1 MPTINDHLFNSLQT
15 VESPGDYYA
24 SGKLD
29 IFLPQLEVDGVGR
42 IALPLL
48 PVQMQQLV
56 AAAERAPFGKGAQ
69 TLVDTEVRRT
79 WQIDAEQIKIGG
91 KHWSDNLGTI
101 VKHCAHGLGVS
112 GDVHAELYKLL
123 VYDTGSFF
131 VSHRD
136 SEKSP
141 GMFATLVIVLPSQYQ
156 GGELVIRHKQQEA
169 TLDLHAEDSS
179 EVGYAAFYAD
189 CLHEILPITEGC
201 RLTLVYNLLRTNK
214 KLPLPTPPDYQY
226 EQSTVAALLRQW
238 SADLATQAEGVPE
251 KLIYLLQH
259 AYTEAEVGFDALKN
273 GDAALADVLIAA
285 CQEADCE
292 LHLGLVSIDESCDA
306 EYAGY
311 SGRGHHSG
319 EEYEAG
325 EVLDSN
331 ESISDWQRPDG
342 TASVLPDLPF
352 TENEFCPL
360 EAFDAIEFDEEEFQ
374 EYTGNAGATFERSY
388 RHAAFVLWPKAHY
401 LAIVNQAGISVAL
414 SALSDFC
421 QRWEAEGKIPESKL
435 WQDAHTLADYILRD
449 NLSSD
454 LSDRYTLS
462 GGYMRQL
469 LDYTTRLADTQH
481 IDRVWAKLVE
491 RGFHNKDDSVAVVE
505 AAGLLPWSE
514 VVRGVEK
521 MVALSAAKSQEA
533 CAALLAGFCKA
544 KPESA
549 KDLLTSVYTLFN
561 VLPGDPSRFP
571 DLLPWQLARLTAD
584 VDLVVNVLQ
593 GFSAVDATMA
603 DNALA
608 YILAWPATYKMDDIL
623 LPATLRLTEA
633 SNSRHLPVVINLRD
647 AVLAHLQA
655 RVALELQPPADWRR
669 DNQFS
674 NCKCADCAELKQFL
688 ANAEQEQWVFKAVEA
703 RRKHVEDII
712 KQNKCD
718 VSCHTQKG
726 GTPYRLICTKNQ
738 ASYQRRVDQ
747 RTQDLQRL
755 NTLAC

>member
-1 MPTINDHLFNSLQT
+1 M
-15 VESPGDYYA
+15 
-24 SGKLD
+24 
-29 IFLPQLEVDGVGR
+29 PQLEVEGVGR
-42 IALPLL
+42 ISLPLL

-56 AAAERAPFGKGAQ
+56 AAAEQAPFGKGSQ
-69 TLVDTEVRRT
+69 TLVDIDVRRT
-79 WQIDAEQIKIGG
+79 WQIDADRVKVGG
-91 KHWSDNLGTI
+91 KHWQDNLDTI
-101 VKHCAHGLGVS
+101 VKHCVHDLGVS
-112 GDVHAELYKLL
+112 GDVNAELYKLL

-136 SEKSP
+136 TEKSP

-156 GGELVIRHKQQEA
+156 GGELVIRHKQQEV

-214 KLPLPTPPDYQY
+214 KLPLPTPPDYQH

-238 SADLATQAEGVPE
+238 SADLALKVDDVPE
-251 KLIYLLQH
+251 KLIYPLQH

-285 CQEADCE
+285 CQTADCE
-292 LHLGLVSIDESCDA
+292 LHLALVSIDESCDA
-306 EYAGY
+306 EYSGY
-311 SGRGHHSG
+311 SRRGHHGG

-325 EVLDSN
+325 EVLDRN
-331 ESISDWQRPDG
+331 ESISHWQRPDG
-342 TASVLPDLPF
+342 TVSPLPHLPLN
-352 TENEFCPL
+352 ENEFCPP
-360 EAFDAIEFDEEEFQ
+360 EAFDNIEFDDEEFQ

-388 RHAAFVLWPKAHY
+388 RHAAFVLWPKAYY
-401 LAIVNQAGISVAL
+401 LAIVNQAGISASLPAL
-414 SALSDFC
+414 HDFC
-421 QRWEAEGKIPESKL
+421 RRWEADGKDPASKL
-435 WQDAHTLADYILRD
+435 WQDAHTLAGYILRD
-449 NLSSD
+449 NLFSS
-454 LSDRYTLS
+454 RYPMNGSHL
-462 GGYMRQL
+462 RQF
-469 LDYTTRLADTQH
+469 LDYATRLADIQH
-481 IDRVWAKLVE
+481 IDRVWAWLTENGFSEKDNSTALVQ
-491 RGFHNKDDSVAVVE
+491 
-505 AAGLLPWSE
+505 AAELLPWPE

-521 MVALSAAKSQEA
+521 MVALSAVKSQEA
-533 CAALLAGFCKA
+533 CAALLASFCKA

-549 KDLLTSVYTLFN
+549 KDLLTSVYTLFSA
-561 VLPGDPSRFP
+561 LLGDPSRFP

-584 VDLVVNVLQ
+584 VDLVVDVLQ

-608 YILAWPATYKMDDIL
+608 YMLAWPAIYKMDDIL

-633 SNSRHLPVVINLRD
+633 SSSRHLPVVTSLRD
-647 AVLAHLQA
+647 AVLAYLQA

-669 DNQFS
+669 DNQLG

-688 ANAEQEQWVFKAVEA
+688 ANAEQEQWVFKAAEA
-703 RRKHVEDII
+703 RRTHLAGVIS
-712 KQNKCD
+712 QHKCD
-718 VSCHTQKG
+718 VDCKTQKG

-747 RTQDLQRL
+747 RTQDLQLL
-755 NTLAC
+755 NKLAC

>member
-1 MPTINDHLFNSLQT
+1 MPTINEHLFNSLQT

-24 SGKLD
+24 NGKLD

-56 AAAERAPFGKGAQ
+56 ATAERAPFGKGAQ

-79 WQIDAEQIKIGG
+79 WQIDASQVKIGG
-91 KHWSDNLGTI
+91 KHWPDNLGTI
-101 VKHCAHGLGVS
+101 VKHCANGLGVS

-189 CLHEILPITEGC
+189 CMHEILPITEGC
-201 RLTLVYNLLRTNK
+201 RLTLVYNLLRTDK
-214 KLPLPTPPDYQY
+214 KLPLPTPPDYHH
-226 EQSTVAALLRQW
+226 EQATVAALLRNW
-238 SADLATQAEGVPE
+238 AADLASAVDDVPE
-251 KLIYLLQH
+251 KLVYPLQH
-259 AYTEAEVGFDALKN
+259 AYTPAEIGFDTLKN
-273 GDAALADVLIAA
+273 TDAAMADVLIAA

-292 LHLGLVSIDESCDA
+292 LHLALISIDESCDA
-306 EYAGY
+306 EYSGY
-311 SGRGHHSG
+311 SRRGRHGG

-325 EVLDSN
+325 EVLERN

-342 TASVLPDLPF
+342 TASVLPSLPF

-360 EAFDAIEFDEEEFQ
+360 EAFDAIEFDDEEFQ

-388 RHAAFVLWPKAHY
+388 RHAAFVLWPKAYY
-401 LAIVNQAGISVAL
+401 LAIVNQAGISASLPAL
-414 SALSDFC
+414 GDFC
-421 QRWEAEGKIPESKL
+421 QRWEAEGKDPASKL
-435 WQDAHTLADYILRD
+435 WQDAHSLAGYILRD
-449 NLSSD
+449 NLSNN
-454 LSDRYTLS
+454 LSDSYAMKGS
-462 GGYMRQL
+462 CMRQF
-469 LDYTTRLADTQH
+469 LDYNYRLNDTPH
-481 IDRVWAKLVE
+481 IRRVWAKLVE
-491 RGFHNKDDSVAVVE
+491 RGFHNKDDSAAVVQ
-505 AAGLLPWSE
+505 AAGLLPWPE
-514 VVRGVEK
+514 VASGVEK
-521 MVALSAAKSQEA
+521 MLALSAVNSQKA

-549 KDLLTSVYTLFN
+549 KDLLTPVYTLFSA
-561 VLPGDPSRFP
+561 LPGDPSRFP
-571 DLLPWQLARLTAD
+571 DLLLWQLARLTVD
-584 VDLVVNVLQ
+584 SDLVIDVLRS
-593 GFSAVDATMA
+593 FSAVDATMA
-603 DNALA
+603 DNALT
-608 YILAWPATYKMDDIL
+608 YMLAWPATYKMDDIL
-623 LPATLRLTEA
+623 LPAALRLIEA
-633 SNSRHLPVVINLRD
+633 SSSRHLPIVTRLRD
-647 AVLAHLQA
+647 AVVAHLQA

-688 ANAEQEQWVFKAVEA
+688 ANTEQEQWVFKAAEA
-703 RRKHVEDII
+703 RRTHLQGII
-712 KQNKCD
+712 SQHKCD
-718 VSCHTQKG
+718 VDCRTQKG

-747 RTQDLQRL
+747 RTQDLQL
-755 NTLAC
+755 LAKLAV